1 MRQLLG
7 ALAWWYARQT
17 LPLNGFPH
25 PYPFLN
31 FTSFLYTDSTRTIY
45 CCVQAPTRRDSD
57 VSTRMLVVACLH
69 LTNTKGDALTNPNK
83 PNLPPCLRQ
92 AGVDIDISALA
103 FDAAGNQLDAC
114 FFKKPEACNGAIGN
128 MGDNTTGFGYVDT
141 RFFQACDILLLFFLL
156 VFSPR
161 NNTLGP
167 IKCVRNL

>member
-1 MRQLLG
+1 M
-7 ALAWWYARQT
+7 
-17 LPLNGFPH
+17 
-25 PYPFLN
+25 
-31 FTSFLYTDSTRTIY
+31 
-45 CCVQAPTRRDSD
+45 
-57 VSTRMLVVACLH
+57 
-69 LTNTKGDALTNPNK
+69 NTKGDALTNPNK

-167 IKCVRNL
+167 IKCVATFKWRQFLRTILYANLMEVLTVPRSRVYASFPPPHPPQSVYTSY